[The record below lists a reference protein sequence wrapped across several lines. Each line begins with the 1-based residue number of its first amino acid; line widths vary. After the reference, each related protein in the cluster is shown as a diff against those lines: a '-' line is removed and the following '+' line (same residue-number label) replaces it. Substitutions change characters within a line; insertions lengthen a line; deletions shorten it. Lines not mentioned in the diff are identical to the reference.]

1 MAKDY
6 EKLTLSNDF
15 VFGKVMEN
23 KELCRRVLET
33 LLQTKIELTEYPVRE
48 RNIRLSTEGKPIRL
62 DIYVKDKEDTLY
74 DAEMQNKNGR
84 SLETLS
90 K

>member
-23 KELCRRVLET
+23 KELCKRVLET
-33 LLQTKIELTEYPVRE
+33 LLQTEIELTEYPVRE
-48 RNIRLSTEGKPIRL
+48 KNIRLSTEGKPIRL
-62 DIYVKDKEDTLY
+62 GRESIYIHLKIFVRKI
-74 DAEMQNKNGR
+74 KNY
-84 SLETLS
+84 L
-90 K
+90 